1 MEYIATVTYC
11 ISQIRNI
18 KKYATRALKKVGEE
32 IYIIVETNEE
42 AELIDEL
49 NKTCKKAYR
58 QYRELLQ
65 LNDEQL

>member
-11 ISQIRNI
+11 IPQIRNI
-18 KKYATRALKKVGEE
+18 KKYATRALNKVGGE
-32 IYIIVETNEE
+32 INIIVETNEE

-49 NKTCKKAYR
+49 NKTFKKAYR

>member
-1 MEYIATVTYC
+1 MEYTATVTYC
-11 ISQIRNI
+11 IPQIRNI
-18 KKYATRALKKVGEE
+18 KKYATRALYKAGGE
-32 IYIIVETNEE
+32 INIIVETNEE

-49 NKTCKKAYR
+49 NKTFKKAYR